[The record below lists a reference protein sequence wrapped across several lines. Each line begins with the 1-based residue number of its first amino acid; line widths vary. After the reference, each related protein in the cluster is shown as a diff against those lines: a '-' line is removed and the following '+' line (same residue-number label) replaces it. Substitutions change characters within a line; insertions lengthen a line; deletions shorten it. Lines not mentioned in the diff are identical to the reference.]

1 MILAF
6 WKELI
11 HQDGVIC
18 VELEETFDLAAK
30 LAQAWGIYHK
40 EQYPPFVTDIIE
52 YANEEDRKVYGG
64 SCKHV
69 FKNDAIGFLEK
80 LSEQPITPKPIVI
93 INDIT
98 EIPSGDPKIYDD
110 PQVVEN
116 YLIRLWEND
125 EIKLRYTADFT
136 IKTDNYLVILTWNK
150 RTSNKIND
158 LLPKSKK
165 YKIIGNLNEYKKKFI
180 DDFIK
185 NLQET
190 KRNV

>member
-1 MILAF
+1 M
-6 WKELI
+6 
-11 HQDGVIC
+11 
-18 VELEETFDLAAK
+18 ELEETFDLAAK